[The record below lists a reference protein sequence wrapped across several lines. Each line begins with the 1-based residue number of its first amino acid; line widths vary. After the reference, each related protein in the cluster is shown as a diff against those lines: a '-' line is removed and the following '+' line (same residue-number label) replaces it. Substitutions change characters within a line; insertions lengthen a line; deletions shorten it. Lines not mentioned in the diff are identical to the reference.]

1 MQDGFLSTLH
11 VLVLLV
17 IIILKGILLLF
28 KGNEIETQR
37 S

>member
-17 IIILKGILLLF
+17 ILLLF